1 MKLGASCRT
10 LYSPLS
16 GALAIEC
23 LGAKKLMGLAEDV
36 SWVLSVVGTV
46 EDSVGIA
53 KYFPYAF
60 SRSEGVRV
68 GVTSPT
74 MDRTGAAVGVA
85 AEAEAVV
92 AEAVGVAVGGDKAAE
107 GFVKR

>member
-23 LGAKKLMGLAEDV
+23 LGAKKLMGLAEGV
-36 SWVLSVVGTV
+36 SWGLSVGIV

-68 GVTSPT
+68 GVASPT
-74 MDRTGAAVGVA
+74 ADRTGATVGA
-85 AEAEAVV
+85 GAVV
-92 AEAVGVAVGGDKAAE
+92 AEAVGVVVGGGKAAAE
-107 GFVKR
+107 FVRR